1 MSDSPEHPHDHDHGH
16 DHGHD
21 HDHAHDAPTA
31 PGSLDAGSRALEAA
45 LQSSFTVVKIT
56 MAAFLVVLAV
66 SGVTTVGPQ
75 ERAVI
80 LRFGRPLGAGPEQLL
95 GPGFHWAYP
104 YPIDE
109 VVKIPVGEVQ
119 SVTSTVGWYASSAA
133 QQAVT
138 GGAPPTQ
145 SLNPATDGY
154 ELTADGNIIHA
165 RATLRYR
172 ITDPLAY
179 VFDFVNATNA
189 VQGVLNHALLYAA
202 THSLADNTFTNNAG
216 FREQVLTR
224 MNEQIDELK
233 LGITL
238 EPSDIEVAVPGN
250 VKADFDAVLAAGQ
263 DSSSA
268 ISAAQGTALA
278 TVRNAQAQANVLEN
292 AAEAAR
298 LSYVREVQADAN
310 SFSSQLPQYQANPE
324 LFRQRRLAETWQRI
338 LARAPDK
345 FVIPFRASQEH
356 SDLWLQISREPP
368 RAKTGGAP

>member
-1 MSDSPEHPHDHDHGH
+1 MSDSPEHPHDHDHE
-16 DHGHD
+16 HGHD

-56 MAAFLVVLAV
+56 MAALLVVFAV

-80 LRFGRPLGAGPEQLL
+80 LRFGRPLGTGPEQLL